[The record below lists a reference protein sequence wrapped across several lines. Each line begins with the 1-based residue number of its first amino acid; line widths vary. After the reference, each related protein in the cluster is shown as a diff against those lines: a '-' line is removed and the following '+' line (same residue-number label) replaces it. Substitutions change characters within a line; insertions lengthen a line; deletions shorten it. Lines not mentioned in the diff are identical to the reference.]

1 MSDYEVGY
9 KKPPVRTRF
18 KKGQSG
24 NPSGRPTP
32 TTNVVSALEKTLS
45 APVTIERN
53 GKTHTV
59 SRLEA
64 ALERLVTK
72 ASRGD
77 TAAFRLVSALM
88 QAYQPPT
95 KPESGSKEDL
105 IEADQKILT
114 RILADFSRGKSS

>member
-1 MSDYEVGY
+1 MLDYEVGY
-9 KKPPVRTRF
+9 KQPPVRTRF

-24 NPSGRPTP
+24 NPSGRPKP
-32 TTNVVSALEKTLS
+32 TTSVASALEKTLS
-45 APVTIERN
+45 APVIIKRD
-53 GKTHTV
+53 GKTRTV

-64 ALERLVTK
+64 ALELLVSK

-77 TAAFRLVSALM
+77 TAAFRLLSALM

-95 KPESGSKEDL
+95 EPESGSKEDL

-114 RILADFSRGKSS
+114 RILADFSRGTSC